1 MTMGIILQIIMIVL
15 GGALLCETITSL
27 AQRKM
32 TESFCLTTGIGI
44 EAYIGVLISVIIILA
59 GCLLR
64 PSGIA
69 EYISVTGLL
78 LVVLIGFCIVFG
90 AHFMSRVVSDLM
102 RKNNELA
109 IQVSLL
115 NQEREEI
122 LEQLEDLKKKVETK

>member
-1 MTMGIILQIIMIVL
+1 MGMGMILQAIMIVL
-15 GGALLCETITSL
+15 GGALFCETLSSL
-27 AQRKM
+27 ARRKL
-32 TESFCLTTGIGI
+32 TEPFSLTWG
-44 EAYIGVLISVIIILA
+44 LISVIIILA

-69 EYISVTGLL
+69 QYISVTGLI
-78 LVVLIGFCIVFG
+78 LVLLIGFCIIFG
-90 AHFMSRVVSDLM
+90 AHFMSSVVSDLM

-122 LEQLEDLKKKVETK
+122 RKQLDEIKGQLNRSRESDHEGEV

>member
-1 MTMGIILQIIMIVL
+1 MTMGLVLQIIMIVL
-15 GGALLCETITSL
+15 GGTLLCETITSL

-32 TESFCLTTGIGI
+32 TESFCLTW
-44 EAYIGVLISVIIILA
+44 ELISVIIILA

-78 LVVLIGFCIVFG
+78 LVIMIGFCIVFG

-122 LEQLEDLKKKVETK
+122 LEQLEDLKKKVEAK